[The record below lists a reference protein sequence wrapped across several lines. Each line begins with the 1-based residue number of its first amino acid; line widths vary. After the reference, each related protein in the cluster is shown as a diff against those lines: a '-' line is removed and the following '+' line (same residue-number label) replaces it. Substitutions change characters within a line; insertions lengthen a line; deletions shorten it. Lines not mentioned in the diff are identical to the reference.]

1 MVKKYELMDLIYS
14 GLREAV
20 DPEQVID
27 IDYER
32 DENNDMIIEFT
43 EVDLQKSKY
52 RIKLEFI
59 S

>member
-1 MVKKYELMDLIYS
+1 MVKKHELMDLIYS
-14 GLREAV
+14 GLKEVV
-20 DPEQVID
+20 DPDQVID
-27 IDYER
+27 IDYDR
-32 DENNDMIIEFT
+32 DEDNNMIIEFT

>member
-1 MVKKYELMDLIYS
+1 MVKKHELMDLIYS
-14 GLREAV
+14 GLKEAV

-27 IDYER
+27 IDYDR

>member
-1 MVKKYELMDLIYS
+1 MVKKHELMDLIYS

-20 DPEQVID
+20 DPDQVID

>member
-1 MVKKYELMDLIYS
+1 MVKKHELMDLIYS
-14 GLREAV
+14 GLKEAV
-20 DPEQVID
+20 DPDQVID